1 MKSGPKEALERF
13 KVFEDRVGRTL
24 EALQKTRKEKGLAE
38 KHLAEA
44 RRQIKLLEKNLDGL
58 RKERRLVHG
67 RVKNLIESIAILS
80 EKQIV

>member
-13 KVFEDRVGRTL
+13 KVLEDRIGRML
-24 EALQKTRKEKGLAE
+24 EALQNTRTQRGAAE
-38 KHLAEA
+38 KDLAEA
-44 RRQIKLLEKNLDGL
+44 RRQIKLLEKDLEGL
-58 RKERRLVHG
+58 RKERSLVRG